1 MECGARY
8 NVGWA
13 CVGWMTRS
21 ASTSSSRA
29 WWEPRQKCTP
39 PLKVIIDGAS
49 LPGWRELHRQL
60 PPRDTT
66 AHDVQDGVHY
76 RTAAMLLGSSAAAC
90 RAARRR
96 QQRFEDRPLC
106 VGHRR
111 RVHRA
116 TMSARRVGR
125 ARRAWRDRLLVWAGL
140 GKSPTQPGA
149 NFFCS
154 PRGTRPPIA
163 VLKHSL
169 RSAASVRVPAGAAPS
184 GSHLVHRGFVA
195 AGCGRFIV
203 FAGGSVMRY
212 CRFFA
217 LAAG

>member
-39 PLKVIIDGAS
+39 PPKVIIDGAS
-49 LPGWRELHRQL
+49 LPGWRELHQL

-76 RTAAMLLGSSAAAC
+76 HTAAMLLGSSAAAC

-116 TMSARRVGR
+116 TMSTRRVGR
-125 ARRAWRDRLLVWAGL
+125 GTTGMARSAMMALWAPGLGGDLVITDPTRSRLLRFSARHTPAIASPQTLSKWWTFSAVQTSRLRFSCGL
-140 GKSPTQPGA
+140 VVG
-149 NFFCS
+149 
-154 PRGTRPPIA
+154 
-163 VLKHSL
+163 V
-169 RSAASVRVPAGAAPS
+169 VR
-184 GSHLVHRGFVA
+184 
-195 AGCGRFIV
+195 
-203 FAGGSVMRY
+203 
-212 CRFFA
+212 
-217 LAAG
+217 